1 MRKKASTGLL
11 GAFAILIIL
20 CLPSSLAAQTRTT
33 RQLSG
38 YQVLAIESF
47 TVDKNPATENF
58 PAGLEKVMHSTAL
71 RKVREKNLFKSVID
85 AVELR
90 PSTPVAQEVP
100 APAEPVADGAAA
112 TAVPVAAKVPAEQP
126 RAVILSG
133 TVILFDKGS
142 QAARF
147 WGGMGAGASKVKV
160 RFVMRDAATGAEV
173 MRFDQEGKFYG
184 MWSAFGG
191 SDDEALIKASTSVV
205 KNLVKTLEQNR

>member
-1 MRKKASTGLL
+1 MRKKVSTGLL

-90 PSTPVAQEVP
+90 PSTPVAQEAP
-100 APAEPVADGAAA
+100 APAGPVADGAAP
-112 TAVPVAAKVPAEQP
+112 AVPAAAEAPAEQP